1 MHITKLEVKGT
12 GKESAIITLKKG
24 LNVISGASD
33 TGKSYITDC
42 LSFILGA
49 KEPPKAIEESQ
60 GYTHLEVTFS
70 SKKGQFILTRE
81 LKQEADIT
89 LTESYNNNVNT
100 ALKPTHKGKNNLS
113 SFFLSQFN
121 LNDIVLAKGL
131 GNFTSV
137 SLTLRVLEK
146 IFLVDEQRIIS
157 KNSPLGTGQNT
168 ETTQETSLLKTLL
181 TGNDDAGIK
190 ESKQNKH
197 SKENLTKKITNLEDF
212 IKQFFPI
219 EDDTDAQFEV
229 LNQSLDELEA
239 TYEKAENELNEL
251 IHENGSLLKE
261 RQILISDVNELV
273 QKKNEDN
280 LLVSRFRKLLT
291 KYQSDRERLVAS
303 SEATKYMGKLNI
315 VNCPTCGSEISEKNE
330 VNHEAIIESNQI
342 EIYKIDMH
350 IQDLN
355 STISSIENSFNS
367 VNSLIDE
374 KNSLIEELDYKLKQ
388 ELGSKIQE
396 NRKILS
402 SLDTARKEFRQKRN
416 EIFKRKEMLTELGR
430 LQTQKDDID
439 DKYEIEDFSSE
450 LKLLSNEISSILERW
465 GLPNYEKSYFDIE
478 TKDLII
484 GTKKRSAFGK
494 GYRAIYFASIILGLM
509 EYLFPK
515 NRHPGFIVLDSPLT
529 TYSPKDSSSE
539 ESEDESLAKDIIYS
553 FYHDLC
559 DSYKDKQV
567 IILENQEPDSR
578 IHKLMKYIHFSGNKD
593 VGRAGF
599 FPI

>member
-1 MHITKLEVKGT
+1 M
-12 GKESAIITLKKG
+12 
-24 LNVISGASD
+24 
-33 TGKSYITDC
+33 
-42 LSFILGA
+42 GA
-49 KEPPKAIEESQ
+49 KQPPKTIEESQ

-70 SKKGQFILTRE
+70 SEKGGFILTRQ
-81 LKQEADIT
+81 LKKDADIT

-100 ALKPTHKGKNNLS
+100 VLKPTHTGKNNLS

-121 LNDIVLAKGL
+121 LNDMVLAKGL
-131 GNFTSV
+131 GNFTSAT
-137 SLTLRVLEK
+137 LTLRVLEK

-157 KNSPLGTGQNT
+157 SDSPLGTGQNT
-168 ETTQETSLLKTLL
+168 ERTQETSLLKTLL

-251 IHENGSLLKE
+251 IHENAGLLKE
-261 RQILISDVNELV
+261 RQLLINDFKELV

-280 LLVSRFRKLLT
+280 LLISRFRKLLT
-291 KYQSDRERLVAS
+291 KYQSDRERLVAN

-315 VNCPTCGSEISEKNE
+315 VNCPTCGSEISEETE
-330 VNHEAIIESNQI
+330 VNHEAIIESNHI
-342 EIYKIDMH
+342 EICKIEIH

-355 STISSIENSFNS
+355 STISNIESSLNS
-367 VNSLIDE
+367 VNSFIEE
-374 KNSLIEELDYKLKQ
+374 KNSLIKEIDCKLEQ

-430 LQTQKDDID
+430 LQTEKEDIN
-439 DKYEIEDFSSE
+439 DKYEIADFSTE
-450 LKLLSNEISSILERW
+450 LKLLTNKISGILKRW
-465 GLPNYEKSYFDIE
+465 GFPNYEKSYFDLE

-509 EYLFPK
+509 EYLLPK

-539 ESEDESLAKDIIYS
+539 ESEDDSLAKDIIYS
-553 FYHDLC
+553 FYRDLC
-559 DSYKDKQV
+559 DSYKNKQI
-567 IILENQEPDSR
+567 IILENQDPDPR
-578 IHKLMKYIHFSGNKD
+578 IHDLMNYYHFSGNED

-599 FPI
+599 FPLN